1 MGGVALIVL
10 SSGFDA
16 ITTHGHAGQPTVV
29 SWVALQWVLRT
40 FYRTSLVRVRREGN
54 TPNKERR

>member
-1 MGGVALIVL
+1 MWHSVFRILAWMPSPHMGMQGSLML
-10 SSGFDA
+10 
-16 ITTHGHAGQPTVV
+16 TL
-29 SWVALQWVLRT
+29 WVAPQWVLRT

>member
-1 MGGVALIVL
+1 MGDVALIVL
-10 SSGFDA
+10 SYGFDA
-16 ITTHGHAGQPTVV
+16 ITTHGHAGQPTAV
-29 SWVALQWVLRT
+29 SWVAPQWVLRT

>member
-1 MGGVALIVL
+1 MGMQGSLLL
-10 SSGFDA
+10 SL
-16 ITTHGHAGQPTVV
+16 
-29 SWVALQWVLRT
+29 WVPPQWVLRT